1 MPSTVID
8 TIAYRAGA
16 RELEIRFTTGRR
28 YLFRDVP
35 PEAAEA
41 FRRARI
47 KGRHF
52 NARIRGR
59 YAFTEIDDAAGLDGW
74 DGDPEPV
81 AGPRTPPPRPREEAR
96 GRLRRSASAVRP
108 PR

>member
-1 MPSTVID
+1 MPSTVIKQ
-8 TIAYRAGA
+8 IAYRPDA
-16 RELEIRFTTGRR
+16 RVLDVEFTTGRR

-35 PEAAEA
+35 LEAAES

-59 YAFTEIDDAAGLDGW
+59 YPFEEVTGAG
-74 DGDPEPV
+74 E
-81 AGPRTPPPRPREEAR
+81 GP
-96 GRLRRSASAVRP
+96 
-108 PR
+108 

>member
-1 MPSTVID
+1 MPSTVIGA
-8 TIAYRAGA
+8 IAYRPEA
-16 RELEIRFTTGRR
+16 RELEVLFTTGRR
-28 YLFRDVP
+28 YLFRGVP

-59 YAFTEIDDAAGLDGW
+59 YAFSEVGSDEAG
-74 DGDPEPV
+74 
-81 AGPRTPPPRPREEAR
+81 
-96 GRLRRSASAVRP
+96 
-108 PR
+108 

>member
-1 MPSTVID
+1 MPSTVIRQ
-8 TIAYRAGA
+8 IAYRPDA
-16 RELEIRFTTGRR
+16 RILDVEFTTGRR

-35 PEAAEA
+35 LEAAES

-59 YAFTEIDDAAGLDGW
+59 YPFQEVTKEADG
-74 DGDPEPV
+74 
-81 AGPRTPPPRPREEAR
+81 A
-96 GRLRRSASAVRP
+96 
-108 PR
+108 